1 MAQRFGGRFS
11 PGGGDKPAA
20 PVAHPFDGKR
30 PTRAGFRSNLL
41 FALPFVFAW
50 DAFSGTPADL
60 FLGLGAFALMLLGAW
75 LTREGIFAQ
84 DAYDARSVA
93 RRPAIPRK
101 ALGAALFG
109 AGLATGAVMAGQAPV
124 TAALLGALGA
134 ALNLAAFGPDP
145 MRDKGAAG
153 IDAFQTG
160 RVATAVDE
168 AERHLAAMRDAAAR
182 AGDRMIEGRV
192 DRFAAT
198 ARALFRTVEAD
209 PRDLTAARKYL
220 GVYLMG
226 ARDAT
231 IKFADHYARSRD
243 AQVRADYT
251 ALLDDLE
258 QTFAQRTQKLMTDNR
273 TDLDVEI
280 AVLRERLGREG

>member
-1 MAQRFGGRFS
+1 M
-11 PGGGDKPAA
+11 
-20 PVAHPFDGKR
+20 AHPFDGKR

-145 MRDKGAAG
+145 MRDK
-153 IDAFQTG
+153 
-160 RVATAVDE
+160 
-168 AERHLAAMRDAAAR
+168 
-182 AGDRMIEGRV
+182 
-192 DRFAAT
+192 
-198 ARALFRTVEAD
+198 
-209 PRDLTAARKYL
+209 
-220 GVYLMG
+220 
-226 ARDAT
+226 
-231 IKFADHYARSRD
+231 
-243 AQVRADYT
+243 
-251 ALLDDLE
+251 
-258 QTFAQRTQKLMTDNR
+258 
-273 TDLDVEI
+273 
-280 AVLRERLGREG
+280 